1 MALSLKPARSGV
13 SPSRDTAG
21 MTDDGPD
28 VIAQLRRMLA
38 DAEARGDRPGAAWA
52 RYALARAEQT
62 AAQMDAVEALLL
74 ALIPARERGALT
86 ALVIEER
93 MPRLAAAVEA
103 AVAEAK
109 RVADELGAEDQQ
121 RRAEADRG

>member
-1 MALSLKPARSGV
+1 
-13 SPSRDTAG
+13 
-21 MTDDGPD
+21 MTDDTD
-28 VIAQLRRMLA
+28 LIAQLRRMLA
-38 DAEARGDRPGAAWA
+38 AAEAREDPVDAAWA

-86 ALVIEER
+86 ALVVAEA
-93 MPRLAAAVEA
+93 MPRLTAAVDA

-109 RVADELGAEDQQ
+109 AVADDMTG
-121 RRAEADRG
+121 EADERG